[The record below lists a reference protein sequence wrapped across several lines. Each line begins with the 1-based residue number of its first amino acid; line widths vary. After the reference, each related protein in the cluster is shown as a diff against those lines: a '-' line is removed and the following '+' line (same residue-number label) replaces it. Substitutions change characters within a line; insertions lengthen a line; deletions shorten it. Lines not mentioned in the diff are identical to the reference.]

1 MSEKV
6 IIKSKRNTHI
16 KEIPTVLI
24 IIGLILGFV
33 GFNGGK
39 VFSSGSTYIALFIV
53 GLLIALIG
61 FAVWLYV
68 NNCSVTI
75 ADNKLVGVAAFG
87 KKIDI
92 SISDITSVTLLP
104 FDTLSIYTNKDN
116 IKFIGLSNKRDLY
129 NTINKLLGK

>member
-1 MSEKV
+1 MSEKK

-53 GLLIALIG
+53 GLLIAVIG
-61 FAVWLYV
+61 FVVWLYV
-68 NNCSVTI
+68 GNCSVTI
-75 ADNKLVGVAAFG
+75 DENKLVGVAAFG
-87 KKIDI
+87 KKVDI

>member
-61 FAVWLYV
+61 FVAWLYV
-68 NNCSVTI
+68 GNCSVTI
-75 ADNKLVGVAAFG
+75 AENKLVGVAAFG

-129 NTINKLLGK
+129 NTINKLLEK

>member
-61 FAVWLYV
+61 FAAWLYV

-75 ADNKLVGVAAFG
+75 AENKLVGVAAFG
-87 KKIDI
+87 KKVDI